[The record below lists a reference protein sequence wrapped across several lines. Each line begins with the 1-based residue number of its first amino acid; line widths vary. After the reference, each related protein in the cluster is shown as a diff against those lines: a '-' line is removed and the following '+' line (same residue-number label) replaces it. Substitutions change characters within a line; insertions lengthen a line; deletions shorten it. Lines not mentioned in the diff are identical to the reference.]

1 MQKLDRHA
9 AGSLVLVDEAA
20 EQVAAGSRDGLRR
33 PARVRASGLLRTAH
47 APWTQEGHGSE
58 PWPSRESDEGPA
70 LRRVVRLDRRDERI
84 EREGRLRGDPL
95 TDRLLFGLLR
105 RGRSDDVLGR
115 ARARAVEHR
124 LEDDDVHGAHALAAA
139 DLEQGRESAAA
150 R

>member
-58 PWPSRESDEGPA
+58 PWPSRESDEGPNA
-70 LRRVVRLDRRDERI
+70 AQAPA
-84 EREGRLRGDPL
+84 GA
-95 TDRLLFGLLR
+95 
-105 RGRSDDVLGR
+105 GRSNSLRADVLSVQLPR
-115 ARARAVEHR
+115 LCVSVER
-124 LEDDDVHGAHALAAA
+124 GT
-139 DLEQGRESAAA
+139 ST
-150 R
+150 